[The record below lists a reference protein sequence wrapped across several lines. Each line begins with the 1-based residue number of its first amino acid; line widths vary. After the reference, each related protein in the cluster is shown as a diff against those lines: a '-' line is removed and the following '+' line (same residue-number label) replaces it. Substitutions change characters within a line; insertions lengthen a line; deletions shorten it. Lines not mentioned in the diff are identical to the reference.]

1 MNFPLPSPSIEGYL
15 PQGEVGYVAARLPF
29 IFWAALSIAP
39 LVTLFFTK
47 ETGWRRIKN
56 LSSID

>member
-1 MNFPLPSPSIEGYL
+1 MNFTPPSPSIEGYL
-15 PQGEVGYVAARLPF
+15 PQEEAGHVVTRLPF
-29 IFWAALSIAP
+29 IFWAALSVVP
-39 LVTLFFTK
+39 LVTLAFTK